1 MRPSADY
8 IIRVA
13 CFADTDAVLDLARDF
28 ATSFAVAEERFRQ
41 AFGELLLDR
50 SACVRVA
57 ALDGVAVG
65 YVLGF
70 EHLTFF
76 ANGRVAWV
84 EEIMVHE
91 AHRHKGV
98 GEGLMKAVTEW
109 AAGRECRMIALATRR
124 AADFYSALGYESS
137 ATYFRKAIGDPANA

>member
-1 MRPSADY
+1 MRPPSDY

-13 CFADTDAVLDLARDF
+13 SPADADAVLSLAREF
-28 ATSFAVAEERFRQ
+28 ASSFAVEEQSFRQ
-41 AFGELLLDR
+41 AFGELLSDG

-57 ALDGVAVG
+57 ALHGLVVG

-84 EEIMVHE
+84 EELMVAE
-91 AHRHKGV
+91 AHRRKGV
-98 GEGLMKAVTEW
+98 GAGLMNAVTGW
-109 AAGRECRMIALATRR
+109 AVDRGCRMIALATRR
-124 AADFYSALGYESS
+124 AADFYSALGYEAS
-137 ATYFRKAIGDPANA
+137 ATYFRKVIGDPANA